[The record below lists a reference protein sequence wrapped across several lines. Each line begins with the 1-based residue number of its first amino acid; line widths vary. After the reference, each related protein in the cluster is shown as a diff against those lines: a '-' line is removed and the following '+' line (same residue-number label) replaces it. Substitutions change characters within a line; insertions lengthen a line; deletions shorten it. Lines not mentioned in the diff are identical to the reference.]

1 MQNEHRKKTYLI
13 QNKNIVLYYISKE
26 ELLALLYGKY
36 SKSNDIVTDLKV
48 DLIYFGLL
56 IFYTLKD

>member
-13 QNKNIVLYYISKE
+13 QNINIVLYYISKE

-36 SKSNDIVTDLKV
+36 NKSNDIVTDLKV